1 MGLREIQAEILAEA
15 RVVTKKPKLR
25 QKDIMEWST
34 GEIDTHEEERSFFL
48 PKLRVYV
55 SILITAVGPK

>member
-1 MGLREIQAEILAEA
+1 MGLRELEAEILAEA
-15 RVVTKKPKLR
+15 RVVTEKPKLR

-34 GEIDTHEEERSFFL
+34 GEIDVHDGERGFFL

-55 SILITAVGPK
+55 SILITVVGQK